1 MSSKIRVRDMPKI
14 RDELVRHEQSAPRD
28 TDPATSGFYLRGL
41 RKASLWWV
49 SQDMTEL
56 VKESFQHLPEWT
68 PAIAAPEPEGLI
80 VWDGD
85 PYHFGFPKT
94 RAPEFFFANK
104 QGGEAVAPEDYGLKS
119 YLFPLRA
126 AYWSFAKSQCRVTVF
141 TDAIH
146 ALHPRGH
153 LEEFITF
160 DFHATLPFSQSDVN
174 INVLERRAMQ
184 ILGASWLLMQQP
196 TIADAKRVVPRTGR
210 RKSSPDAPP
219 SVNDVQIIDLRR
231 LATKRS
237 EAPSHEE
244 GREYHV
250 RWLVRGHWRQQA
262 CGPGRKFRKPV
273 FVAPHIRGPE
283 GAPLKTERVNVW
295 RR

>member
-14 RDELVRHEQSAPRD
+14 RDELFAAEQHQPRD
-28 TDPATSGFYLRGL
+28 TDPLVSDYYLQNL

-49 SQDMTEL
+49 SEDMTEL
-56 VKESFQHLPEWT
+56 VAESYKSMPEWS
-68 PAIAAPEPEGLI
+68 PSIAAPEPEGLI
-80 VWDGD
+80 AWAGD
-85 PYHFGFPKT
+85 PCRIGFHKSLPFGSEVNPTNSGFKSADFPMRAMYWHFC
-94 RAPEFFFANK
+94 R
-104 QGGEAVAPEDYGLKS
+104 
-119 YLFPLRA
+119 RI
-126 AYWSFAKSQCRVTVF
+126 CRVTIYA
-141 TDAIH
+141 DSAH
-146 ALHPRGH
+146 AVSTRGT
-153 LEEFITF
+153 LEEFTTF
-160 DFHATLPFSQSDVN
+160 DFRADVPFDQCSASIEVLHARTV
-174 INVLERRAMQ
+174 Q

-196 TIADAKRVVPRTGR
+196 TVAEARRVSPRTGR
-210 RKSSPDAPP
+210 RKPSPDAPP

-237 EAPSHEE
+237 EEPYHGE

-262 CGPGRKFRKPV
+262 CGPGRKFRRPV
-273 FVAPHIRGPE
+273 YVAPHIRGPE